1 MSAVSR
7 NHKALLAVATVEE
20 HSVRLSIR
28 TANGLLRI
36 PSDGNS
42 LPLRMVPPNISGLC
56 NATFFAK
63 SGRET
68 RNSVM
73 VRLPGEGAVEDVE
86 MGAARQSDQKRLP
99 ATDTEDHAEIDSQRV
114 SNDDDEE
121 AVDDS
126 ADEDSDD
133 GTKEQDSDDAGN
145 DESAM
150 DVLRRRESPEVE
162 VLEREELLYSDLTAA
177 RQAQIRTA
185 VSTHEEAMGIQI
197 EAEKLRIIRGHSYT
211 REIGENHQL
220 MTMMRRDLAAMLA
233 TMRDVG
239 RNQVVSSEAAG
250 NAILRMARKVAKQ
263 LRDPDF
269 AKPAP
274 PPPPPDYAGVAI
286 ALLNTVG
293 RIGSA
298 WAPGRK
304 RSAAKKKELLKLLTE
319 AQGPIA
325 TGDADG
331 LKTLLESFAK
341 VEAGA
346 AAKPGEKTEVR
357 PKTATGKGAS
367 SSQPPLTGS
376 LAELIDSGQLKEILE
391 SGKLKQLIESGQLE
405 LLLRTLGGDK

>member
-1 MSAVSR
+1 MNAVHR
-7 NHKALLAVATVEE
+7 NHEALMAVAQPREE
-20 HSVRLSIR
+20 MVRLELR
-28 TANGLLRI
+28 TVNGLWFI
-36 PSDGNS
+36 PSASGH
-42 LPLRMVPPNISGLC
+42 LALRYVPANVSGLC
-56 NATFFAK
+56 NATFFDK
-63 SGRET
+63 QGRET
-68 RNSVM
+68 RTNVTI
-73 VRLPGEGAVEDVE
+73 RLPGDSVGKLPSSS
-86 MGAARQSDQKRLP
+86 SDQPLLEAGRQ
-99 ATDTEDHAEIDSQRV
+99 AAESDRAAAEAEEGNADAEEVGDSTDVDS
-114 SNDDDEE
+114 S
-121 AVDDS
+121 
-126 ADEDSDD
+126 D
-133 GTKEQDSDDAGN
+133 GTEEPDSDDAGN
-145 DESAM
+145 DESALN
-150 DVLRRRESPEVE
+150 VLRRRESPEVE

-250 NAILRMARKVAKQ
+250 NAMLRMARKVAKQ

-304 RSAAKKKELLKLLTE
+304 RSAAKKKDLLKLLTE

-331 LKTLLESFAK
+331 LKALLESFAK

-346 AAKPGEKTEVR
+346 AAKPGEKTEAK

-367 SSQPPLTGS
+367 SSSPPLTGS

>member
-1 MSAVSR
+1 M
-7 NHKALLAVATVEE
+7 AVAQPREE
-20 HSVRLSIR
+20 MVRLELR
-28 TANGLLRI
+28 TVNGLWFI
-36 PSDGNS
+36 PSASGH
-42 LPLRMVPPNISGLC
+42 LALRYVPANVSGLC
-56 NATFFAK
+56 NATFFDK
-63 SGRET
+63 QGRET
-68 RNSVM
+68 RTNVTI
-73 VRLPGEGAVEDVE
+73 RLPGDSVGKLASSSTEQPLLEAGRQAAESDRAAAEAEEDN
-86 MGAARQSDQKRLP
+86 AD
-99 ATDTEDHAEIDSQRV
+99 AEEVGDST
-114 SNDDDEE
+114 
-121 AVDDS
+121 
-126 ADEDSDD
+126 DEDKND
-133 GTKEQDSDDAGN
+133 GTEEQDSDDAGN

-346 AAKPGEKTEVR
+346 AAKPGQKTDVR
-357 PKTATGKGAS
+357 PKIATGNGAS
-367 SSQPPLTGS
+367 SSPPPPPLSGS

>member
-1 MSAVSR
+1 M
-7 NHKALLAVATVEE
+7 AVAQPREE
-20 HSVRLSIR
+20 MVRLELR
-28 TANGLLRI
+28 TVNGLWFI
-36 PSDGNS
+36 PSASGH
-42 LPLRMVPPNISGLC
+42 LALRYVPGHVSGLC
-56 NATFFAK
+56 NATFFDK
-63 SGRET
+63 QGRET
-68 RNSVM
+68 RTNVTI
-73 VRLPGEGAVEDVE
+73 RLPGDSVGKLASSSTEQPLLEAGRQAAESDRAAAEAEEDNADAEEV
-86 MGAARQSDQKRLP
+86 GDSTDQ
-99 ATDTEDHAEIDSQRV
+99 
-114 SNDDDEE
+114 
-121 AVDDS
+121 
-126 ADEDSDD
+126 DSDD

-331 LKTLLESFAK
+331 LKALLESFAK

-346 AAKPGEKTEVR
+346 ASKPGQKTEVR
-357 PKTATGKGAS
+357 PKTAMGKGAS
-367 SSQPPLTGS
+367 SSPPPLTGS

>member
-1 MSAVSR
+1 M
-7 NHKALLAVATVEE
+7 AVAQPREE
-20 HSVRLSIR
+20 MVRLELR
-28 TANGLLRI
+28 TVNGLWFI
-36 PSDGNS
+36 PSASGH
-42 LPLRMVPPNISGLC
+42 LALRYVPAHVSGLC
-56 NATFFAK
+56 NATFFDK
-63 SGRET
+63 QGRET
-68 RNSVM
+68 RTNVTI
-73 VRLPGEGAVEDVE
+73 RLPGDSVGKLPSSS
-86 MGAARQSDQKRLP
+86 SDQPLLEAGRQ
-99 ATDTEDHAEIDSQRV
+99 AAESDRAAAEAEEDNADAEEVGDST
-114 SNDDDEE
+114 NE
-121 AVDDS
+121 
-126 ADEDSDD
+126 
-133 GTKEQDSDDAGN
+133 DSDDAGN

-331 LKTLLESFAK
+331 LKALLESFAK

>member
-1 MSAVSR
+1 M
-7 NHKALLAVATVEE
+7 AVAQPREE
-20 HSVRLSIR
+20 MVRLELR
-28 TANGLLRI
+28 TVNGLWFI
-36 PSDGNS
+36 PSASGH
-42 LPLRMVPPNISGLC
+42 LALRYVPANVSGLC
-56 NATFFAK
+56 NATFFDK
-63 SGRET
+63 QGRET
-68 RNSVM
+68 RTNVTI
-73 VRLPGEGAVEDVE
+73 RLPGDSVGKLPSSSTDQPLLEAGRQAAESDRAAAEAEED
-86 MGAARQSDQKRLP
+86 RD
-99 ATDTEDHAEIDSQRV
+99 DAEEV
-114 SNDDDEE
+114 S
-121 AVDDS
+121 DS
-126 ADEDSDD
+126 ADEDRDD
-133 GTKEQDSDDAGN
+133 GTEEPDSNDAGN
-145 DESAM
+145 DESALN
-150 DVLRRRESPEVE
+150 VLRRRESPEVE

-331 LKTLLESFAK
+331 LKALLDSFAK

-346 AAKPGEKTEVR
+346 ASKPGQKTEVR